1 MLITTE
7 ELIKFL
13 EQYPGYNVRIFSQP
27 DQYDMAINEDID
39 IDINVKECE
48 VIFDG
53 QYKRKVKQTNI
64 EKGINNGL
72 KTH

>member
-7 ELIKFL
+7 ELINFL

-27 DQYDMAINEDID
+27 DQYDMAINEDRD
-39 IDINVKECE
+39 IDINVKECK

-53 QYKRKVKQTNI
+53 QYKRKVKLT
-64 EKGINNGL
+64 EL
-72 KTH
+72 